1 MSCPLCLSH
10 DEELFSQDKKRSYQL
25 CLGCGLVFV
34 PRSELVSLSAEKDRY
49 ESHEN
54 SETDDGYRKYLGT
67 IASAIKAEIS
77 PFDQGLDFGSGKTKL
92 LAELLAPNS
101 VESFDVYF
109 HPDESLLQKKYDF
122 IIMSEVIEHL
132 RDPRATMQS
141 LRKLSGKFFIK
152 TKWYPDKEKFSE
164 WFYKRDIT
172 HVQFFNET
180 SFNALGFKSWKKIGG
195 DLYLFTE

>member
-1 MSCPLCLSH
+1 MSCPLCLSR
-10 DEELFSQDKKRSYQL
+10 DEELFSQDKQRSYQL
-25 CLGCGLVFV
+25 CRSCGLVFV
-34 PRSELVSLSAEKDRY
+34 PRTELVSLSAEKDRY

-67 IASAIKAEIS
+67 IADAIRKEVGPS
-77 PFDQGLDFGSGKTKL
+77 DHGLDFGSGKTKL
-92 LAELLAPNS
+92 LAELLSPNP
-101 VESFDVYF
+101 VESYDVYF
-109 HPDESLLQKKYDF
+109 HPDDSLLQKKYDF
-122 IIMSEVIEHL
+122 IVMSEVIEHL
-132 RDPRATMQS
+132 RDPRETMES
-141 LRKLSGKFFIK
+141 LRNLSRKFFIK
-152 TKWYPDKEKFSE
+152 TKWYPEKEKFSE